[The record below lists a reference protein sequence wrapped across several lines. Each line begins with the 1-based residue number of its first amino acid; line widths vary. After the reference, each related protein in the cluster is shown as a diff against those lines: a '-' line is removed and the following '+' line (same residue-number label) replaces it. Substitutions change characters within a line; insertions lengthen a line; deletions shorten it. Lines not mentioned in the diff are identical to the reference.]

1 MLTADDINLIQDLI
15 KKAIKDLG
23 IVNASTRTQKIV
35 QSSSN
40 LGSPV
45 QLEIFRRKLVQEIIE
60 LDESDT
66 DEDAKRKV
74 QQENEDIL
82 KNYKVVDD
90 EDFQEILDTF
100 DFEKCVEVAASQ
112 GYRLGLDQHE
122 TTVEELIAD
131 TLDCYKRLE
140 NSQCGRLQYGRII
153 LYKLWD
159 FEEDEN
165 WYSLNYIVENG
176 ENF

>member
-1 MLTADDINLIQDLI
+1 MLTTEDIKTIKDLI
-15 KKAIKDLG
+15 KETIKDLG
-23 IVNASTRTQKIV
+23 IVSTSNCTQKIV

-40 LGSPV
+40 LDSPV
-45 QLEIFRRKLVQEIIE
+45 QREIFRRKLVKEIID

-66 DEDAKRKV
+66 DEDTKKEL
-74 QQENEDIL
+74 QQEREELL
-82 KNYKVVDD
+82 KTCKVVDD

-100 DFEKCVEVAASQ
+100 DFEKCVSVADSQ
-112 GYRLGLDQHE
+112 DYRLGLDQHR
-122 TTVEELIAD
+122 TTVEDLIAD

-159 FEEDEN
+159 FEEAEN

>member
-1 MLTADDINLIQDLI
+1 MLTTEDIKTIKDLI
-15 KKAIKDLG
+15 KETIKDLG
-23 IVNASTRTQKIV
+23 IVSTSDCTQQAVK
-35 QSSSN
+35 SSSN
-40 LGSPV
+40 LTSPV

-159 FEEDEN
+159 FEEAEN

>member
-1 MLTADDINLIQDLI
+1 MLTTEDIKTIKDLI
-15 KKAIKDLG
+15 KETIKDLG
-23 IVNASTRTQKIV
+23 IVGTSNCTQKIV

-40 LGSPV
+40 LDSPV
-45 QLEIFRRKLVQEIIE
+45 QREIFRRKLVKEIID

-66 DEDAKRKV
+66 DEDTKKEL
-74 QQENEDIL
+74 QQEREEVL
-82 KNYKVVDD
+82 KTCKVVDD

-131 TLDCYKRLE
+131 TLGCYKRLE
-140 NSQCGRLQYGRII
+140 NSRCGRLQYGRII

-159 FEEDEN
+159 FEEGEN
-165 WYSLNYIVENG
+165 WYSLNYIVEHG

>member
-1 MLTADDINLIQDLI
+1 MLTTEDIKTIKDLI
-15 KKAIKDLG
+15 KETIKDLG
-23 IVNASTRTQKIV
+23 ITSTSNYTQQVVK
-35 QSSSN
+35 SSN
-40 LGSPV
+40 NLKSPV
-45 QLEIFRRKLVQEIIE
+45 QMEIFRRKLVQEIIE

-66 DEDAKRKV
+66 DEDTKRKV

-82 KNYKVVDD
+82 KNCKVVDD

-112 GYRLGLDQHE
+112 GYKLGLDQHE

>member
-1 MLTADDINLIQDLI
+1 MLTTEDIKTIKDLI
-15 KKAIKDLG
+15 KETIKDLG
-23 IVNASTRTQKIV
+23 IVGTSNYTQQVVK
-35 QSSSN
+35 SSK
-40 LGSPV
+40 SPV
-45 QLEIFRRKLVQEIIE
+45 QMEIFRRKLVQEIIE

-112 GYRLGLDQHE
+112 GYKLGLDQHE
-122 TTVEELIAD
+122 TTIEELIAD

-140 NSQCGRLQYGRII
+140 NTQCGRFQYGRIV

-159 FEEDEN
+159 FKEAES

>member
-1 MLTADDINLIQDLI
+1 MLTTEDIKTIKDLI
-15 KKAIKDLG
+15 KETIKDLG
-23 IVNASTRTQKIV
+23 IVSTSNYTQQAVK
-35 QSSSN
+35 SSSN
-40 LGSPV
+40 LTSPV

>member
-1 MLTADDINLIQDLI
+1 MLTTEDIKTIKDLI
-15 KKAIKDLG
+15 KETIKDLG
-23 IVNASTRTQKIV
+23 IVSTSNYTQQAVK
-35 QSSSN
+35 SSSN
-40 LGSPV
+40 LTSPV

-140 NSQCGRLQYGRII
+140 NAQCGRLQYGRII